1 MKLNWSISQDPL
13 KIINFLFKFPFL
25 IRHFN
30 PSSHQV
36 QESLDCSQSSA
47 QTIYAPPKDN
57 RPVFFCSLYPGPSRR
72 NKESR
77 PGNKFKSDWAPLTF
91 WSVGEILRRQRK
103 DSKEQI
109 HLSFFLSFLL
119 FRDRRHP
126 QNGRNDALKLVQMA
140 LKTETHLKFNQQTT
154 TRTMSAGGFLL
165 RDLFSSFSPGVFYS
179 WKFSLLF
186 TSLSFPPYSHL

>member
-1 MKLNWSISQDPL
+1 MEILRSSSIAKLFLLYYNSIKCYLKIVVKLNWSISQKPL

-57 RPVFFCSLYPGPSRR
+57 RPVFFCSLYQGPSRR

-77 PGNKFKSDWAPLTF
+77 PGNKFKSDWARLTF
-91 WSVGEILRRQRK
+91 WSVGAILRRQRK

-109 HLSFFLSFLL
+109 HLSFFLSF
-119 FRDRRHP
+119 FF
-126 QNGRNDALKLVQMA
+126 ALS
-140 LKTETHLKFNQQTT
+140 
-154 TRTMSAGGFLL
+154 R
-165 RDLFSSFSPGVFYS
+165 
-179 WKFSLLF
+179 
-186 TSLSFPPYSHL
+186 PPPPPKRS